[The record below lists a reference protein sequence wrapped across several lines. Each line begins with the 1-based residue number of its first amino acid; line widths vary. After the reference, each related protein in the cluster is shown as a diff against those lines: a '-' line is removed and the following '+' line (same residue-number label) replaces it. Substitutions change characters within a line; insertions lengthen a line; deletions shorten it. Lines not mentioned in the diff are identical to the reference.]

1 VIETGA
7 GNELGIV
14 TLGSGDGPVRE
25 AIGRLKAQGV
35 KTDYMRV
42 RAFPFG
48 EEVEQFLMAHKTNFI
63 VEQNRDAQLRAL
75 LLLETGVDKGRMRS
89 ILHYNGM
96 PLAAN
101 YVVDGV
107 MAAVQDRARPA
118 AQLVRQ

>member
-1 VIETGA
+1 
-7 GNELGIV
+7 
-14 TLGSGDGPVRE
+14 VRE
-25 AIGRLKAQGV
+25 AIDRLRAQGV
-35 KTDYMRV
+35 HLDYMRV

-48 EEVEQFLMAHKTNFI
+48 REVDAFLNAHKTNFI

-75 LLLETGVDKGRMRS
+75 LTLETGVEKSRLRS

-96 PLAAN
+96 PLAAS

-107 MAAVQDRARPA
+107 MSAVQDQVHPA